1 MRLLKSEILCGTII
15 RMKNFDFQFTSEE
28 DIQHLLDGFVEGMQD
43 MVAEDEGKTTII
55 NPLRLAQIKFTYSVM
70 KYLTRDTDAEVT
82 YKLNEPFKTMGS
94 VSVEGKVL
102 EFAGSKWF
110 ARAAEFASNTEVYPL
125 AKNRIR
131 LTFTF
136 HGLTAPIE

>member
-1 MRLLKSEILCGTII
+1 MEQ
-15 RMKNFDFQFTSEE
+15 NFDFQFTSEE
-28 DIQHLLDGFVEGMQD
+28 DIRHLLDGFVEGMQD

-70 KYLTRDTDAEVT
+70 KYLTRDTDAEVM

-125 AKNRIR
+125 AKNRVR

>member
-1 MRLLKSEILCGTII
+1 MEQ
-15 RMKNFDFQFTSEE
+15 NFDFQFTSEE

-125 AKNRIR
+125 AKNRVR
-131 LTFTF
+131 LAFTF